1 MVHKGIVWT
10 LAIILVISLVGCQG
24 ADPTAATE
32 AGYTGLTERAGGLG
46 GVNALALGTL
56 ALEDT
61 EHAVTRD
68 QARALLPLW
77 QVVENGS
84 LQGDAETQA
93 VLKQIEGEMTASQLT
108 AIEAMALTMDDMQ
121 TWLQERGLGMPA
133 PTTERRAAPGNLQ
146 GLSEDERAQMRE
158 EFQNMTPE
166 ERATRMAE
174 MGVEAQQGGQGGDRP
189 SGAFGGRQTNL
200 ILDPL
205 ITLLNQ
211 RASG

>member
-1 MVHKGIVWT
+1 MTHKRTFWT
-10 LAIILVISLVGCQG
+10 LAIILVISLVGCQS

-32 AGYTGLTERAGGLG
+32 AGSTGLAERAGGLG

-61 EHAVTRD
+61 EHAVTRE

-77 QVVENGS
+77 QMVQGGS

-93 VLKQIEGEMTASQLT
+93 VLKQIEGEMTASQLM

-121 TWLQERGLGMPA
+121 TALQARGVEMPA
-133 PTTERRAAPGNLQ
+133 PTTGRQAAPGNLQ

-158 EFQNMTPE
+158 QFQNMTAE

-174 MGVEAQQGGQGGDRP
+174 LGMEVPEARQGGAPP
-189 SGAFGGRQTNL
+189 SGAFGGRQANL
-200 ILDPL
+200 ILEPL
-205 ITLLNQ
+205 ITLLNE
-211 RASG
+211 RASR